1 MRKIISGSELEDLT
15 HKSDYNRHPIR
26 CISYWMTRKLD
37 IRSQGQQTDAA
48 APIGVAAPSSPR
60 RGTML
65 PKISENLLNKCY
77 NF

>member
-37 IRSQGQQTDAA
+37 IPQDPKDNTAAA
-48 APIGVAAPSSPR
+48 APIGVAAPSSP
-60 RGTML
+60 TYSTCPML
-65 PKISENLLNKCY
+65 PKISENLLNK
-77 NF
+77 